1 MTPTSFNKIVF
12 YFKNPPV
19 NILLFLILFFLPANF
34 SYAST
39 EDFCDVQ
46 LIQIKK
52 NKLKNDYFG
61 PFRHPF
67 KFTKNEI
74 QILLES
80 IYFSKNTIFWSKP
93 QPLLSKRIAQCLAHP
108 ISKALAKSDRNK
120 VVNFK
125 VRQKFLKLEGE
136 VFINKN
142 GLNWKISSISNLT
155 KSFRQTGIWENNWKL
170 VPKRG
175 QNYYKYNDVLGLETK
190 NLKWIVISGKNIKHY
205 ITRKSGRRLA
215 SQKTN

>member
-1 MTPTSFNKIVF
+1 MTPSSFNKIILN
-12 YFKNPPV
+12 FKNWSV
-19 NILLFLILFFLPANF
+19 NIPIFLILFFLPTNF

-39 EDFCDVQ
+39 ENFCNVRLIKVQ
-46 LIQIKK
+46 K
-52 NKLKNDYFG
+52 NKLKNEYFG

-67 KFTKNEI
+67 KFTKDEI
-74 QILLES
+74 QLLLES

-93 QPLLSKRIAQCLAHP
+93 QPILSKRTAKCLAYP

-125 VRQKFLKLEGE
+125 VHQKILNLEGE

-205 ITRKSGRRLA
+205 INRKSGRRIALK
-215 SQKTN
+215 KTH